1 MNIIT
6 TKLIADSRKAD
17 GSKTESIYINDVPV
31 GRLTAYYDILG
42 RLECYN
48 ADLRCAGDQWG
59 ALRIIAVTTLST
71 GRLLAQSRS
80 AFTSRG
86 IHNGAPHG

>member
-6 TKLIADSRKAD
+6 TKLIADRRKVD

-48 ADLRCAGDQWG
+48 ADLRCAGGQWG
-59 ALRIIAVTTLST
+59 ASYYRRDDALNWALARAVSLGLHLKGDS
-71 GRLLAQSRS
+71 
-80 AFTSRG
+80 
-86 IHNGAPHG
+86 